1 LSEGALRK
9 ELSAVGT
16 DHEQGNLFIYLPA
29 EKVLMAVD
37 IVYPGWVPFTNIGMA
52 EDIGEYV
59 EHHDALLAYDF
70 DVFVGGHVG
79 RVGTKNDVEID
90 KASLKDL
97 VTFTNEGRA
106 TVNFQE
112 IAKNTGYENKWLLVK
127 TYMDAVADHC
137 ATNKHQAGCRKI
149 E

>member
-1 LSEGALRK
+1 VNKPATESITFSKTLIAQSV
-9 ELSAVGT
+9 SA
-16 DHEQGNLFIYLPA
+16 
-29 EKVLMAVD
+29 
-37 IVYPGWVPFTNIGMA
+37 
-52 EDIGEYV
+52 
-59 EHHDALLAYDF
+59 ALLATAAGGAAAQEIEEVIVTATKRSENIQ
-70 DVFVGGHVG
+70 DVPLAITAMAGEFV
-79 RVGTKNDVEID
+79 KDVNLD
-90 KASLKDL
+90 DVKDL